1 VGLRSDLAALD
12 RAYSAGHHGL
22 WMARR
27 RSDLLDAAVV
37 RLFSEAGAPQGV
49 ALAAVGG
56 FGRQQQLPHS
66 DVDLLIIH
74 PDSADEAEVAGFVE
88 RLLYPL
94 WDDGI
99 EVGQAVRTLD
109 QCVLIAEERLDALT
123 AMLDLRWL
131 AGDEGLTAEAHER
144 VLAPV
149 RADPSAFAV
158 RLREAAEIRRRRFG
172 SVAHLLKPE
181 LKEGEGGLRD
191 IASLGWLAHAVG
203 PLEIAGL
210 LRERERDAVDAAAEF
225 LTRVRGA
232 LHLETGVRT
241 DRLLPDQQ
249 PSIARAMGFQDRL
262 GLIAEDGLMRAVFE
276 HGRQVAHVTRSV
288 FGRYLDE
295 RVVNGETVEV
305 LPHDAAGV
313 LEVLADGAEVGDV
326 PSPGL
331 LDAIEASDI
340 PDPVGWTDEIRGGFL
355 RLLRAGGGGV
365 DALETLDRLGLL
377 THYLPAWA
385 DVRCRPQRD
394 PYHLYTV
401 DRHLTGALREVDR
414 MLSRDPEPNERS
426 TATDDGDDPIERD
439 AVSRVQDPD
448 AVRLGAL
455 LHDIGK
461 VGEGGHLEIGARVA
475 AETLAHMGVPGPTR
489 ELAAFMAAHH
499 LLLPDTATRRDLTA
513 EDLILDVASK
523 IGSPERL
530 AALYLL
536 AKADALATGPA
547 AWTPWRQALVRELVV
562 KVQRTFDRGEMGEE
576 LAERLTERIERL
588 RELLQAE
595 PEDGIERFVMTMPRG
610 YFLTVDP
617 ARAASHYA
625 TIAPEIGSLEVRTAD
640 APGPR
645 PGTYELLVVAADR
658 PGLLSWIAG
667 ALALAGLSILAAQV
681 FTTDDGTAVD
691 LFEVEGVFEAEVTER
706 RWRELR
712 TTLRKAVE
720 GQITLDARVREKRAY
735 YPPKSDAPV
744 TVTLDNDVSDF
755 STVIEVGA
763 PDRIGLLYDI
773 TSTLADLRLDV
784 HVAKVATYTDRV
796 IDAFYVRDGLG
807 GKVTDPAQIAEIEAV
822 VYDRLEDPSARVHGP
837 GSPAPKGAT

>member
-1 VGLRSDLAALD
+1 MASLD

-27 RSDLLDAAVV
+27 RSDLLDGGLAG
-37 RLFSEAGAPQGV
+37 LFSEADPPPGV

-56 FGRQQQLPHS
+56 FGRREQLPQS

-74 PDSADEAEVAGFVE
+74 PDSADEADVAGFVE

-94 WDDGI
+94 WDEGL
-99 EVGQAVRTLD
+99 EVGHAVRTPDGCLR
-109 QCVLIAEERLDALT
+109 IAQDRLDALT
-123 AMLDLRWL
+123 GMLDLRWL
-131 AGDEGLTAEAHER
+131 AGDEGLTDDVAAR
-144 VLAPV
+144 VLAFA
-149 RADPSAFAV
+149 REDPKSFAT
-158 RLREAAEIRRRRFG
+158 RLREAAEARRQRYG

-191 IASLGWLAHAVG
+191 VASLGWLTHAVG
-203 PLEIAGL
+203 PLERAGL
-210 LRERERDAVDAAAEF
+210 LREREREAVDAAAEF
-225 LTRVRGA
+225 LTRVRSA
-232 LHLETGVRT
+232 LHLEMGVRT
-241 DRLLPDQQ
+241 DRLLPEQQ
-249 PSIARAMGFQDRL
+249 PSIAHAMGFEDRP
-262 GLIAEDGLMRAVFE
+262 GLIAEDGLMRSVFE
-276 HGRQVAHVTRSV
+276 HGRQVAHVTHAV
-288 FGRYLDE
+288 FARYLDDPGSG
-295 RVVNGETVEV
+295 GEPIQVF
-305 LPHDAAGV
+305 PGDPAGV
-313 LEVLADGAEVGDV
+313 LDALADGADAGRV
-326 PSPGL
+326 PSPAL
-331 LDAIEASDI
+331 LDAIDACRV
-340 PDPVGWTDEIRGGFL
+340 PDPVAWTDEVRRAFS
-355 RLLRAGGGGV
+355 RLLRTGGDGV

-377 THYLPAWA
+377 TRYIPAWA

-401 DRHLTGALREVDR
+401 DRHLTGALRIMDR
-414 MLSRDPEPNERS
+414 MLSGEAGTVAEE
-426 TATDDGDDPIERD
+426 ADDGDDAVERE
-439 AVSRVQDPD
+439 AVAQVRDPD
-448 AVRLGAL
+448 ALRLGAL

-461 VGEGGHLEIGARVA
+461 VGEGGHVGIGARVA
-475 AETLAHMGVPGPTR
+475 AETLAHMGVAESTR
-489 ELAAFMAAHH
+489 QLAAFMAAQH

-513 EDLILDVASK
+513 EDLILDVAAR

-547 AWTPWRQALVRELVV
+547 AWTPWRRALVRELAV
-562 KVQRTFDRGEMGEE
+562 KVQRIFDRGEMGEE
-576 LAERLTERIERL
+576 LAERLTERIRRL
-588 RELLQAE
+588 RDLLAGE
-595 PEDGIERFVMTMPRG
+595 PEASVERFVLMMPRG

-617 ARAASHYA
+617 GRAAEHY
-625 TIAPEIGSLEVRTAD
+625 TKITPEVGSLEVRTAS

-667 ALALAGLSILAAQV
+667 ALALGGLSILTAQV

-691 LFEVEGVFEAEVTER
+691 LFEVEGVFETEIAER
-706 RWRELR
+706 SWRDLR
-712 TTLRKAVE
+712 VTLRGAVE
-720 GQITLDARVREKRAY
+720 GRILLERRVREKRAY

-744 TVTLDNDVSDF
+744 TVAVDNGVSDF

-784 HVAKVATYTDRV
+784 HVAKVVTYTDRV
-796 IDAFYVRDGLG
+796 IDVFYVRDALG

-822 VYDRLEDPSARVHGP
+822 VPGRLGASAGAVRRVD
-837 GSPAPKGAT
+837 PAPRGST